1 MINYNEQFLYYI
13 TKDLEK
19 KEDNSSNANTLKDV
33 LKVFNA
39 YPSVRRIRRN
49 IEINLNFSFQ
59 QVTEDL
65 VRKIVLKLD
74 SLNATPVVDISVDVL
89 KSTADIHLLFI
100 TKIIKLSFEN
110 NRFLDDL
117 KLAEVSPVFKKR
129 DHLDKEN

>member
-13 TKDLEK
+13 TKDLEQ

-74 SLNATPVVDISVDVL
+74 NFNATPVVDISVDVL

-100 TKIIKLSFEN
+100 TKIIKLPFEN

-129 DHLDKEN
+129 DHVDKEN

>member
-13 TKDLEK
+13 TKDLEQ

-49 IEINLNFSFQ
+49 IEFNLNFSFQ

-74 SLNATPVVDISVDVL
+74 SFNATPVVDISVDVL

-100 TKIIKLSFEN
+100 TKIIKLPFEN

-129 DHLDKEN
+129 DHVDKEN